1 MHKNALMV
9 QRPSPKQ
16 IKQPPKE
23 NNFAQY
29 RDSLLLKDSTQIVH
43 FNHYPQSLV
52 HGHIVVQKSIDP
64 FVVKSHSEDYFSSGD
79 DDESVEQHQSW
90 KVP

>member
-1 MHKNALMV
+1 MMHKNALMV

-43 FNHYPQSLV
+43 FNH
-52 HGHIVVQKSIDP
+52 
-64 FVVKSHSEDYFSSGD
+64 
-79 DDESVEQHQSW
+79 
-90 KVP
+90 